1 MRSRAGAQP
10 KAEEQKKASEQNSSP
25 TPRQAILDVAVRLFG
40 EQGYN
45 ATTMRDIAKAVGI
58 LPGSLYAHI
67 DSKETLLI
75 EIVEKGIERFLAID
89 RLLAASEESPQARMR
104 IAILEHVKAVAESPE
119 RNLVVFHQWRFLSG
133 PNRTRAMAM
142 RRRYAKAF
150 MKIMADGIASG
161 DFNPKLDARI
171 AVFGI
176 LGALNWTPEW
186 FSPSG
191 PMSAEEVGQ
200 KMADSLINGLLPGGR
215 STDVE
220 AGEAP
225 ARKRLPG
232 AKTASAVSTR

>member
-1 MRSRAGAQP
+1 MRSRTPAQP
-10 KAEEQKKASEQNSSP
+10 KVSAAANSP
-25 TPRQAILDVAVRLFG
+25 TPREAIIDVAVRLFG
-40 EQGYN
+40 EKGYN

-104 IAILEHVKAVAESPE
+104 IAIREHIKVVAENPE
-119 RNLVVFHQWRFLSG
+119 RTLVVFHQWRFLSG
-133 PNRTRAMAM
+133 PNRARAIAM

-150 MKIMADGIASG
+150 MKILNDGIANG
-161 DFNPKLDARI
+161 DFNSQLDARL

-186 FSPSG
+186 YSPSG
-191 PMSAEEVGQ
+191 PMSAEEIGQ
-200 KMADSLINGLLPGGR
+200 KMADSLINGLRPSSSR
-215 STDVE
+215 V
-220 AGEAP
+220 AGAEKREAP
-225 ARKRLPG
+225 GRKRV
-232 AKTASAVSTR
+232 SAARGVNPVATK

>member
-1 MRSRAGAQP
+1 MRSRTPAQP
-10 KAEEQKKASEQNSSP
+10 KVSAAANSP
-25 TPRQAILDVAVRLFG
+25 TPREAIIDVAVRLFG
-40 EQGYN
+40 EKGYN

-104 IAILEHVKAVAESPE
+104 IAIREHIKVVAENPE
-119 RNLVVFHQWRFLSG
+119 RTLVVFHQWRFLSG
-133 PNRTRAMAM
+133 PNRARAIAM

-150 MKIMADGIASG
+150 MKILNDGIANG
-161 DFNPKLDARI
+161 DFNSQLDARL

-186 FSPSG
+186 YSPSG
-191 PMSAEEVGQ
+191 PMSAEEIGQ
-200 KMADSLINGLLPGGR
+200 KMADSLINGLRPSLSR
-215 STDVE
+215 V
-220 AGEAP
+220 AGAEKREAP
-225 ARKRLPG
+225 GRKRV
-232 AKTASAVSTR
+232 SAVRGVNPVATK